1 MRPRS
6 ILFVLLLL
14 ILVGCGEEVPVPESV
29 APTPVPSPLQPT
41 PTLAPTRELEPM
53 IVTLELWL
61 PEELDPYGGGPGA
74 DLFAQQLDDFS
85 DVYPD
90 VQVEVLVKK
99 AHGRGGL
106 LDFLRTARDAAP
118 SILPDLVVLDAGELE
133 TAARSGLIQPL
144 DDILSPAEMADRF
157 LFSIGLGTVD
167 EQTLGFVVGADMQH
181 LVYRPDRFESPPVS
195 WTEIISPP
203 VPFLFPVGTR
213 SQSVSDAT
221 LIQYLAAGGKLTGED
236 GGPWLDES
244 VMVSVLGFY
253 SACVSTGTISPT
265 VVFRTR
271 DAGQAW
277 EQFQNGEGEIAVVPA
292 SRFWLEADE
301 TVAAAAIPTQSGQPL
316 SIAQGWALGMVTDDP
331 VRQSL
336 AVLLLDWLIAPDHNG
351 QWTQAAGYLPGTQ
364 GALRI
369 WDVSNAGR
377 AVLRSLMEAAVPP
390 PRPEVIA
397 VVGPAMQEAVD
408 SVLRGWATPE
418 EAAAAAVKRLEE

>member
-1 MRPRS
+1 
-6 ILFVLLLL
+6 
-14 ILVGCGEEVPVPESV
+14 
-29 APTPVPSPLQPT
+29 
-41 PTLAPTRELEPM
+41 
-53 IVTLELWL
+53 
-61 PEELDPYGGGPGA
+61 
-74 DLFAQQLDDFS
+74 
-85 DVYPD
+85 
-90 VQVEVLVKK
+90 
-99 AHGRGGL
+99 
-106 LDFLRTARDAAP
+106 
-118 SILPDLVVLDAGELE
+118 VVLDAGELE

-181 LVYRPDRFESPPVS
+181 LAYRPDRFESPPVS